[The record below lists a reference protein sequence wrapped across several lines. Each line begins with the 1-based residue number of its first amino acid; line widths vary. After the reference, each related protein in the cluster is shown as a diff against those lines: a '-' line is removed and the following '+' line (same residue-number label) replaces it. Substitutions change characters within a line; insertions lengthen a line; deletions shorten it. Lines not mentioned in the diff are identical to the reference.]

1 MNAVVAFQ
9 TQTNPIAYLK
19 FKFWVSLLRFNMMAR
34 YVLVNV
40 TVKVA
45 RITKIF
51 SAFLASIVCL
61 FANCFVP
68 LF

>member
-19 FKFWVSLLRFNMMAR
+19 FKFRMRTLRFNMMAR

-45 RITKIF
+45 RVIKVF
-51 SAFLASIVCL
+51 AAFLAFIICF
-61 FANCFVP
+61 FAN
-68 LF
+68 